1 MLFPTCLIL
10 PVYLRLL
17 FVTKKNLINGYSIVL
32 YFSHLLLHFY
42 TSIVVLKMQIMKKIL
57 LLFAVVLL
65 SSCATS
71 TSFNDFYQSNQKDS
85 EFSFGMNVS
94 FISSFLSDEDYEDIK
109 PLLKKAKH
117 VRILV
122 FSENTEDMNVKFD
135 RFIKRSQFEDLI
147 QIKEDNDKVKVFVLE
162 KDDRIKEIVVEVASD
177 GDLVLLGLK
186 TNLTQKDIDRLLSDN
201 DISFN

>member
-1 MLFPTCLIL
+1 MKKLF
-10 PVYLRLL
+10 
-17 FVTKKNLINGYSIVL
+17 
-32 YFSHLLLHFY
+32 LLLA
-42 TSIVVLKMQIMKKIL
+42 I
-57 LLFAVVLL
+57 VLL
-65 SSCATS
+65 SSCATH

-85 EFSFGMNVS
+85 DFSFGINAS
-94 FISSFLSDEDYEDIK
+94 FISSFLPDEEYEEIK

-122 FSENTEDMNVKFD
+122 FSENAEQINAKFD

-147 QIKEDNDKVKVFVLE
+147 KIKDDNDRIKIFVLE
-162 KDDRIKEIVVEVASD
+162 KKDHIKEIVLEIASD

-186 TNLTQKDIDRLLSDN
+186 TNITQKDIDRLLSDN

>member
-1 MLFPTCLIL
+1 
-10 PVYLRLL
+10 
-17 FVTKKNLINGYSIVL
+17 
-32 YFSHLLLHFY
+32 
-42 TSIVVLKMQIMKKIL
+42 MKKIL

-65 SSCATS
+65 SSCATH

-85 EFSFGMNVS
+85 DFSFGMNAS
-94 FISSFLSDEDYEDIK
+94 FIRGFLSGEDYEEIK

-122 FSENTEDMNVKFD
+122 FSENSEQMNMKFD
-135 RFIKRSQFEDLI
+135 RFIKRSQFEDI
-147 QIKEDNDKVKVFVLE
+147 IKIKDNGDKVKIFALE
-162 KDDRIKEIVVEVASD
+162 EKENIKEIVLEIASD